1 MEGPLG
7 NFFLR
12 LGPASIP
19 WQAPVKQDG
28 SIAPSRPKQISRTSP
43 SPELLK
49 SFIRLLRNEMRDSR
63 HLAATGSKRVV
74 RFPIFWC
81 VSHRLTSSHFK
92 GQRTCHLK
100 RATFGP
106 QTRQRASY
114 SMIEASKTPLAPQT
128 GVSKLIGDSASIK
141 RRPFGD
147 RHGRTGRLVAAWCVD
162 TRAFKDSM
170 PMTSSTRRRVRVPTP
185 KVEVGR
191 NG

>member
-1 MEGPLG
+1 MLSTYSTIQGQFLIARFLLGRFPEEENWFRVPTPMEGPLG

-141 RRPFGD
+141 RATLR
-147 RHGRTGRLVAAWCVD
+147 
-162 TRAFKDSM
+162 
-170 PMTSSTRRRVRVPTP
+170 
-185 KVEVGR
+185 
-191 NG
+191 